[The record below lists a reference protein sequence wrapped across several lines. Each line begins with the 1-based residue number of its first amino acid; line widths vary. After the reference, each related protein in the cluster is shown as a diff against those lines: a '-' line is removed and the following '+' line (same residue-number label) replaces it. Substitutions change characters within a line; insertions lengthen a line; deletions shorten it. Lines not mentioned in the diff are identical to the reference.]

1 MMYKLINYNIFLCD
15 AIIFQIKSLIVIGN
29 YTNHWKMTWY
39 GNCDVV
45 GDETV
50 VILYICENIEVD
62 INIVVG

>member
-1 MMYKLINYNIFLCD
+1 
-15 AIIFQIKSLIVIGN
+15 
-29 YTNHWKMTWY
+29 MTWY

-45 GDETV
+45 DDEIV